1 MIALIEVLK
10 NHCDRYLADAREA
23 REKAGLCDGLF
34 GMGKDPRKD
43 PCHERFYRTVES
55 WTAEFLK
62 QEPAAQQQAAAAAW
76 ILKAADEH
84 RDETDVYWYLYAAQ
98 VHALPIIAKLEQGSA
113 KELLQ
118 WYDRAYPAR
127 ERMPVQDQVYRAL
140 KKAART
146 GWR

>member
-1 MIALIEVLK
+1 MVLIEILK
-10 NHCDRYLADAREA
+10 NQYELYLAEALEA
-23 REKAGLCDGLF
+23 RRKAGICDGLF

-43 PCHERFYRTVES
+43 ACHERFYHAIEN
-55 WTAEFLK
+55 WTAEFLN
-62 QEPAAQQQAAAAAW
+62 QETTAQQKAEAAAW
-76 ILKAADEH
+76 ILKAADRH
-84 RDETDVYWYLYAAQ
+84 RGEMDVYWYLYAAHL
-98 VHALPIIAKLEQGSA
+98 HAIPIIEKLETEPA

-118 WYDRAYPAR
+118 WYDQAYPAR